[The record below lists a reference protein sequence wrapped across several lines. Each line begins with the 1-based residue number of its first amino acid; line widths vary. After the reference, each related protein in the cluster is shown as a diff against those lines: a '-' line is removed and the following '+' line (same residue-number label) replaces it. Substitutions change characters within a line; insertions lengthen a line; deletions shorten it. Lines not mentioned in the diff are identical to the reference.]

1 MFGETLDTSTL
12 KCKINT
18 SMNYATYF
26 SLEIYPTISDAEM
39 EITTKDAHT
48 FCLKH
53 NGENPEKCKPR
64 NY

>member
-18 SMNYATYF
+18 SMNYASYF

-39 EITTKDAHT
+39 EITTKDDHA
-48 FCLKH
+48 FCLEY
-53 NGENPEKCKPR
+53 N
-64 NY
+64 